1 MKQKFMQLKL
11 WLQSLSF
18 RTGVIVLLCCIPFYI
33 LSFAQMLLPI
43 SVTAKGILW
52 TILFGL
58 AKTCQYGG
66 LTILGVEGY
75 KRLMQRIKR
84 KKTKT
89 LMLIIIFAIS
99 TTMQT
104 SCASDDNPVEIP
116 LSSFAHPT
124 TKNRI

>member
-1 MKQKFMQLKL
+1 MKEFFLRIGRRIRT

-43 SVTAKGILW
+43 SAAAKGILW
-52 TILFGL
+52 TVLFGI

-75 KRLMQRIKR
+75 KRLKDMFRR
-84 KKTKT
+84 KKTT
-89 LMLIIIFAIS
+89 D
-99 TTMQT
+99 
-104 SCASDDNPVEIP
+104 C
-116 LSSFAHPT
+116 
-124 TKNRI
+124 

>member
-1 MKQKFMQLKL
+1 MKLHSLKKFISDLWHKLKT

-43 SVTAKGILW
+43 SVTAKGVLW

-75 KRLMQRIKR
+75 KRLKYKFKR
-84 KKTKT
+84 KEKD
-89 LMLIIIFAIS
+89 
-99 TTMQT
+99 
-104 SCASDDNPVEIP
+104 SDD
-116 LSSFAHPT
+116 
-124 TKNRI
+124 

>member
-1 MKQKFMQLKL
+1 MTSNSQKDAIIRQWHRLKS

-43 SVTAKGILW
+43 SVSAKGILW

-75 KRLMQRIKR
+75 KRLKDKIRR
-84 KKTKT
+84 KT
-89 LMLIIIFAIS
+89 
-99 TTMQT
+99 Q
-104 SCASDDNPVEIP
+104 
-116 LSSFAHPT
+116 
-124 TKNRI
+124 

>member
-1 MKQKFMQLKL
+1 VLKVKRLQHFFFLSNVKEMNRIGKAKL

-43 SVTAKGILW
+43 SVAAKGILW
-52 TILFGL
+52 TVLFGL

-75 KRLMQRIKR
+75 KRLKD
-84 KKTKT
+84 KFK
-89 LMLIIIFAIS
+89 
-99 TTMQT
+99 
-104 SCASDDNPVEIP
+104 
-116 LSSFAHPT
+116 H
-124 TKNRI
+124 KN